1 MARKAAGAEA
11 WKALQPF
18 SFYDGTRDVRVE
30 RGDDVPEGVL
40 ANDALRLR
48 LLRAKKIFDPA
59 HPESYG
65 MDQPPVSR
73 MARLSRDAALPV
85 GPVEQDREVDPAVVA
100 QRRIEGDERARQLNY
115 RLNNP
120 SPWQPTKRPPDA
132 ANPTGAYPPAGLGG

>member
-1 MARKAAGAEA
+1 MARKTAATDG

-18 SFYDGTRDVRVE
+18 SFYDGARDVRVE
-30 RGDDVPEGVL
+30 RGDAVPEGVL
-40 ANDALRLR
+40 ANVALRMR

-73 MARLSRDAALPV
+73 MERLSRDAAQPL
-85 GPVEQDREVDPAVVA
+85 GPVAQDHDVDPAVVA
-100 QRRIEGDERARQLNY
+100 QRRIEGDERARELNY